1 MYFTGS
7 FGKNLNILNRSMDVA
22 LLRREVIADNLA
34 NSDTPNFK
42 RSVVNFE
49 SELKRALDSENVK
62 PFPTLMTDQ
71 RHMNFDR
78 PKNYLEVQPN
88 KVWDYLSTAKNN
100 GNNVDIEVET
110 MNMLQNQL
118 IFSTQFFNFMK
129 AICIL
134 VIKGDK

>member
-1 MYFTGS
+1 MLFTGS
-7 FGKNLNILNRSMDVA
+7 FGKNLNILNKSMDVA

-49 SELKRALDSENVK
+49 SELKRALDSENTRS
-62 PFPTLMTDQ
+62 FPTLMTDD
-71 RHMNFDR
+71 RHMTFDR
-78 PKNYLEVQPN
+78 PQDYREVQPN

-118 IFSTQFFNFMK
+118 IYQTLATVIQNKFNRVN
-129 AICIL
+129 IVL
-134 VIKGDK
+134 R

>member
-118 IFSTQFFNFMK
+118 IYQTLAAVVQNKFNRVN
-129 AICIL
+129 IVL
-134 VIKGDK
+134 R